1 MLKNVVSW
9 NKRRKTKAAVG
20 GAEIVGG
27 KFIVIFNKES
37 VFTEK
42 QCFIMSNYKNMKNI
56 DEKRSL

>member
-1 MLKNVVSW
+1 MTFSW
-9 NKRRKTKAAVG
+9 NKRRKQKCG
-20 GAEIVGG
+20 CGSGAEIVGG

-42 QCFIMSNYKNMKNI
+42 QCFIMSNYKNMKKNI